1 MTATEL
7 TASRRALLAATGAG
21 VLALCL
27 GGCATGGGPTT
38 GNGGSG
44 GDGGSDGG
52 TTVPVADVPIGSGI
66 IVGSYVITQP
76 TEGTFEAFSSRCTHQ
91 GLPVQQVTDAAIVC
105 GHHGST
111 FSLADGSVI
120 TGPALEPLA
129 AATVTRNG
137 DTLTI
142 S

>member
-1 MTATEL
+1 MTVTEL

-21 VLALCL
+21 ALALCL
-27 GGCATGGGPTT
+27 GGCGAGSSPTST
-38 GNGGSG
+38 SG
-44 GDGGSDGG
+44 GTSGGEG
-52 TTVPVADVPIGSGI
+52 TTVPAADVPVGSGI

-76 TEGTFEAFSSRCTHQ
+76 TEGSYEAFSSRCTHQ
-91 GLPVQQVTDAAIVC
+91 GLPVQEVTDAAIVC

-120 TGPALEPLA
+120 TGPATQPLT
-129 AATVTRNG
+129 AATVTLDG